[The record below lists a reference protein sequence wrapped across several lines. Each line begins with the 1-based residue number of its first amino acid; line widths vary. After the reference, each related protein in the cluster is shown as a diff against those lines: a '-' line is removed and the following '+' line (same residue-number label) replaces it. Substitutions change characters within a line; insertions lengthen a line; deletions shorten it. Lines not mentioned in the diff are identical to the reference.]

1 MGRNKIDLTG
11 KKFGMLKAV
20 SIDHKKGTRV
30 YWNCVCECGGKR
42 IVSNDHLQR
51 LENTDCGCTR
61 RHKANWKKHGMSNTR
76 LYRIWSLMKERCYNS
91 KRKEYKNYGGRG
103 ISVCKE
109 WMDSKTFIE
118 WALNNGYS
126 DELTIERI
134 DNNKNYCPDNC
145 RWISKAEQMSNRRS
159 CHYITYNGETK
170 TITQWAKDNNL
181 TYAQLRKRLF
191 NLNWDFETAIT
202 TPIHKT
208 KTKEG

>member
-91 KRKEYKNYGGRG
+91 KRKEYKDYGGRG

-109 WMDSKTFIE
+109 WMDSKIFIE

-126 DELTIERI
+126 DELTIDRI

-145 RWISKAEQMSNRRS
+145 RWISKAEQMNNKRS

-202 TPIHKT
+202 TPIKT
-208 KTKEG
+208 NRKEG